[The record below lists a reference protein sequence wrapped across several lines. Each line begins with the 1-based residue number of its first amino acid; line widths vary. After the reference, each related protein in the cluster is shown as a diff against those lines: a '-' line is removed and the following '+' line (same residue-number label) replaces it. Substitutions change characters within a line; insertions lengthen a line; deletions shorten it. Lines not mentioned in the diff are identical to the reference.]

1 MRSEGASFPSQFLNF
16 FKPLVAFM
24 PEVSTPDRRVGLSEK
39 LLWTALALVMYLL
52 MSEIPLYGI
61 TVGQGI
67 DPFQYLRVIFASN
80 RGTLMELGI
89 GPIVTAGL
97 ILQLLAGSGIIN
109 VDFGNSEDRTLFT
122 SVTKFFSILMIIF
135 TATVYIIGGAYG
147 NITIEA
153 ATLIFLQLIAAGL
166 ILMLLDELVQKGW
179 GIGSGISIFIIAGV
193 AQKIWW
199 SCLAPLGPMP
209 DGKFLGAFLAFFQS
223 ILGGDGLS
231 AALYRTENLPDMIG
245 FFATVIVFIIV
256 IYLEGIRVEIPIAHA
271 RFRGYRAKYPVKLL
285 YVSNIPVILSSALFA
300 NIYLFS
306 QIIWA
311 NFNQNNQ
318 NFILSLL
325 GTYNAS
331 SQEPTGGLVYYVI
344 PPRTFNTLLTDPVR
358 ALVYV
363 GIMAV
368 MCIIFARVWLEVGGL
383 GSRAVAKQLMD
394 SGMQVPGFRRAY
406 KPLQQ
411 LLDRYIPTL
420 ALLGGV
426 VVGIVAS
433 LADFFGV
440 FGTGMGALLA
450 VGILYQLYQQ
460 LAQEQ
465 MVEMYPILSRVMG

>member
-1 MRSEGASFPSQFLNF
+1 MPGRFLTF
-16 FKPLVAFM
+16 FKPIATFM
-24 PEVSTPDRRVGLSEK
+24 PEVSKSDRRVNLGEK
-39 LLWTALALVMYLL
+39 LLWTALVLVVYLL
-52 MSEIPLYGI
+52 MSEIPLFGI
-61 TVGQGI
+61 TSGQGV

-97 ILQLLAGSGIIN
+97 ILQLLAGSGIIS

-122 SVTKFFSILMIIF
+122 SVTKFFTIIMTVF

-147 NITIEA
+147 PITIEA
-153 ATLIFLQLIAAGL
+153 AAIIFLQLIAVGL

-179 GIGSGISIFIIAGV
+179 GIGSGISLFIIAGV

-209 DGKFLGAFLAFFQS
+209 DGKFLGAFLAFIQS
-223 ILGGDGLS
+223 LLNGAGLW
-231 AALYRTENLPDMIG
+231 AALYRSENLPDMIG
-245 FFATVIVFIIV
+245 FIATVIVFIIV

-306 QIIWA
+306 QIIWS

-318 NFILSLL
+318 NFLL
-325 GTYNAS
+325 NLIGTYNATS
-331 SQEPTGGLVYYVI
+331 REPIGGLVYYVI
-344 PPRTFNTLLTDPVR
+344 PPRNFNTLITDPVR
-358 ALVYV
+358 ALIYV
-363 GIMAV
+363 GLMAV
-368 MCIIFARVWLEVGGL
+368 MGIMFARMWLEVGGL
-383 GSRAVAKQLMD
+383 DSGSVAKQLMD
-394 SGMQVPGFRRAY
+394 SGMHVPGFRRAY

-411 LLDRYIPTL
+411 LLNRYIPTL
-420 ALLGGV
+420 ALLGGLIV
-426 VVGIVAS
+426 SIVAS

-465 MVEMYPILSRVMG
+465 MVEMYPILGRVMG